1 MILVVAGHNF
11 SNTFSESEQGEN
23 VVVTRSGGG
32 SVVPSQQMVQFFLDN
47 ITNAAEP
54 GVRFKPCTLH
64 LQPCT
69 LDLYP

>member
-1 MILVVAGHNF
+1 M
-11 SNTFSESEQGEN
+11 
-23 VVVTRSGGG
+23 VVTRSGGG

-54 GVRFKPCTLH
+54 GVRFKLCTLH
-64 LQPCT
+64 FQPCT